1 MLKKHQCSQQFLQ
14 IDVVSVVLQTFYA
27 PRILRNHGMKVNA
40 LQLVFKKSFLH
51 DKMTYAVSTWCSY
64 TTAADKQ
71 RLEALIRRAVR
82 VRLYPADGPNLHQ
95 LVANVD
101 DALFVRIQ
109 ANEQHVLQQLLP
121 APTCYK
127 YVLRSRRHYTP
138 SIKTDYDD
146 HNFITRLL
154 YKDMS

>member
-1 MLKKHQCSQQFLQ
+1 
-14 IDVVSVVLQTFYA
+14 
-27 PRILRNHGMKVNA
+27 
-40 LQLVFKKSFLH
+40 
-51 DKMTYAVSTWCSY
+51 MTYAVSASWGY

-82 VRLYPADGPNLHQ
+82 VGLYPADGPNLRQ
-95 LVANVD
+95 LVADMD

-109 ANEQHVLQQLLP
+109 ANKQNVLQQLLP

-127 YVLRSRRHYTP
+127 YVLRSRRHDYTL

-146 HNFITRLL
+146 CNFITRML
-154 YKDMS
+154 YKDMY